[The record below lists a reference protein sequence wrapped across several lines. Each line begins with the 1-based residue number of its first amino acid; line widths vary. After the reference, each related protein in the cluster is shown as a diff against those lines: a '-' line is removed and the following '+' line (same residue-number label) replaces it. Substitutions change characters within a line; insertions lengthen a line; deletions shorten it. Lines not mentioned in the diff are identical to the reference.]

1 MDVEFRLERLEAENQ
16 RLRQAVEELSVLN
29 EVALAVSSTSAL
41 NEVIDLIVQKCVK
54 HLRVEQG
61 AVLMIGEQQANTSLL
76 TMVRKVESDYAGIPY
91 RLGDQLT
98 GWMLKNQQPLLV
110 TDLSTDSR
118 FRLPPEA
125 VTVRSLLC
133 VPLRLKGKMIGV
145 LSVFNKRGGDVFSES
160 DQRLLTII
168 AAQSAQ
174 IIESV
179 RLYEEEIKM
188 KRIEQEL
195 DTAREIQVKL
205 LPKGPPWIPGYDVA
219 ARSEAARQVG
229 GDSFDFIETGDGR
242 VALCLADVS
251 GKGIS
256 ASLLM
261 ANVQATIRAL
271 SLTESTLHARLA
283 QANKLLYDSTDSDKF
298 VTMFYSVLDAA
309 KHELSYSNAGH
320 NPPILVTAGGEV
332 RRLEEGGPVLGVLPQ
347 FSYPQA
353 AVPLEP
359 GDLLLIF
366 SDGFSEA
373 MNLNLEELGEEP
385 LVAIAKEGRELP
397 ARQTVERLFAAVGE
411 FCGEAPQ
418 TDDMT
423 VIVLRRLA
431 SVVTVSGSQG
441 KKSSSSG
448 SAAESGDPPGG

>member
-1 MDVEFRLERLEAENQ
+1 MDVEFRLKRLEAENL
-16 RLRQAVEELSVLN
+16 RLRRAVEELSVLN

-61 AVLMIGEQQANTSLL
+61 AVLMIGEQEANAPLQ
-76 TMVRKVESDYAGIPY
+76 TMVRKVQSDYAGIPY
-91 RLGDQLT
+91 RLGDQIT
-98 GWMLKNQQPLLV
+98 GWMLKNQQPLVINDLV
-110 TDLSTDSR
+110 TDGR

-125 VTVRSLLC
+125 SSVKTLMC

-145 LSVFNKRGGDVFSES
+145 LSVFDKRGGEEFSES

-179 RLYEEEIKM
+179 RLYEEEVKM

-205 LPKGPPWIPGYDVA
+205 LPKGAPQIAGYDIA

-229 GDSFDFIETGDGR
+229 GDSYDFLETGDGR

-261 ANVQATIRAL
+261 ANVLATIRTL
-271 SLTESTLHARLA
+271 SLTENSLSARLE

-298 VTMFYSVLDAA
+298 VTMFYAALDSA
-309 KHELSYSNAGH
+309 KHELTYSNAGH
-320 NPPILVTAGGEV
+320 NPPILMTAAGEV
-332 RRLEEGGPVLGVLPQ
+332 RRLEIGGPILGVLPNFKFEQ
-347 FSYPQA
+347 SAVELA
-353 AVPLEP
+353 A
-359 GDLLLIF
+359 GDLLLMF
-366 SDGFSEA
+366 TDGFSEA
-373 MNLNLEELGEEP
+373 MNARLEEFGEEP
-385 LVAIAKEGRELP
+385 LVEILKENREQP
-397 ARQTVERLFAAVGE
+397 AAETVEKLFAAAVE

-423 VIVLRRLA
+423 AMVLRRLPA
-431 SVVTVSGSQG
+431 
-441 KKSSSSG
+441 
-448 SAAESGDPPGG
+448 

>member
-1 MDVEFRLERLEAENQ
+1 MDVEFRLKRLEAENL
-16 RLRQAVEELSVLN
+16 RLRRAVEELSVLN

-41 NEVIDLIVQKCVK
+41 NEVVDLIVQKCVK
-54 HLRVEQG
+54 HLRVDQG
-61 AVLMIGEQQANTSLL
+61 AVLMIGEQEANAPLQ
-76 TMVRKVESDYAGIPY
+76 TMVRKVQSDYAGIPY
-91 RLGDQLT
+91 RLGDQIT
-98 GWMLKNQQPLLV
+98 GWMLKNQQPLVINDLA
-110 TDLSTDSR
+110 TDGR

-125 VTVRSLLC
+125 VNVRSLMC

-145 LSVFNKRGGDVFSES
+145 LSVFNKRDEDSFSES

-179 RLYEEEIKM
+179 RLYEEEVKM

-195 DTAREIQVKL
+195 DTAREIQMKL
-205 LPKGPPWIPGYDVA
+205 LPKAPPQIPGYDIA

-229 GDSFDFIETGDGR
+229 GDAFDFLDTGDGR

-261 ANVQATIRAL
+261 ANVQATIRTL
-271 SLTESTLHARLA
+271 SLTENSLSARLE

-298 VTMFYSVLDAA
+298 VTMFYSALDVS

-320 NPPILVTAGGEV
+320 NPPILVTASGEIK
-332 RRLEEGGPVLGVLPQ
+332 RLEVGGPVLGVLPN
-347 FSYPQA
+347 FSFQQA
-353 AVPLEP
+353 TIALAP

-366 SDGFSEA
+366 TDGFSEA
-373 MNLNLEELGEEP
+373 MNLRLEEFGEEP
-385 LVAIAKEGRELP
+385 LIEIARQNRELP
-397 ARQTVERLFAAVGE
+397 AQQTVEKLFAAVLA

-423 VIVLRRLA
+423 VMVLRRLPI
-431 SVVTVSGSQG
+431 TT
-441 KKSSSSG
+441 
-448 SAAESGDPPGG
+448 